1 MMAFI
6 IISDKG
12 VENQTKLKSFES
24 EFHLK
29 LLTEINAPHTPTLLG
44 SLGVWE
50 FGGS

>member
-24 EFHLK
+24 AYFHLK

-44 SLGVWE
+44 RLGVW
-50 FGGS
+50 G